1 MLEDGYIYAL
11 WHESV
16 WLETYSLERKLIGV
30 FTNIKDA
37 VDMQD
42 KYRNRL
48 AKLLCN
54 GKRSIEQQDDFIIE
68 QLIPG
73 NDYLNGEL

>member
-54 GKRSIEQQDDFIIE
+54 GKRSIEQ
-68 QLIPG
+68 
-73 NDYLNGEL
+73 